1 MWENR
6 LTQRAADRLPL
17 PLRYRGAAQRR
28 GRAWANSLP
37 ALWFT
42 VESPAII
49 GGG

>member
-6 LTQRAADRLPL
+6 LTQRAADRL
-17 PLRYRGAAQRR
+17 RR

-37 ALWFT
+37 ALWST